1 MNDRIIV
8 RCVSLRIPTHL
19 RVCYKCFGT
28 ARALP
33 CQRVTDATRWY
44 VTDRL
49 PSVAPCNER
58 SQRKRRN
65 RISRISGKAPMKTL
79 SPLAPA
85 FAALG
90 LLAAVTP
97 ASAQLYPP
105 PQNVVGL
112 QASASTEVTKDLL
125 TVVFSTSR
133 EAPDAATVQTQLKL
147 ALDAA
152 LAEARKVARP
162 KQLEVN
168 TGNFSLYPR
177 HTARGLSGWQGST
190 ELVVE
195 GLDAQA
201 IAQLTGRINT
211 MTIARVGFSLSRE
224 ARQKAERDLTAQ
236 AVASFRDKA
245 QAVSR
250 EFGFGGYSIRE
261 VQVQSAEPSGGP
273 MPMFR
278 AQAAGMPA
286 AAEAL
291 PVEAGKASVTVTVG
305 GSIQMSPK

>member
-1 MNDRIIV
+1 
-8 RCVSLRIPTHL
+8 
-19 RVCYKCFGT
+19 
-28 ARALP
+28 
-33 CQRVTDATRWY
+33 
-44 VTDRL
+44 
-49 PSVAPCNER
+49 
-58 SQRKRRN
+58 
-65 RISRISGKAPMKTL
+65 MKIE

-85 FAALG
+85 VAAVI
-90 LLAAVTP
+90 LLAAAAP

-105 PQNVVGL
+105 PQNVVSL
-112 QASASTEVTKDLL
+112 QASATAEVTRDLL
-125 TVVFSTSR
+125 TVVFSTSK
-133 EAPDAATVQTQLKL
+133 EATDAATVQAQLKL

-162 KQLEVN
+162 KQLEVH

-177 HTARGLSGWQGST
+177 HTARGIAGWQGST

-201 IAQLTGRINT
+201 IAQLTGRITT
-211 MTIARVGFSLSRE
+211 MTIGRVGFSLSRE
-224 ARQKAERDLTAQ
+224 ARQKVEGELTAQ

-250 EFGFGGYSIRE
+250 EFGYGGYSIRE
-261 VQVQSAEPSGGP
+261 VQVQANEPGGGP
-273 MPMFR
+273 VPMFR
-278 AQAAGMPA
+278 AQAAGVA